1 MLTRVTRRI
10 LMEKYNSIAEHQYHI
25 YDGRIITFGLTDEEN
40 HFLSTIANNRNF
52 EVYDTNVATDL
63 VAILAIAIIVNASK
77 LETDSLKFLINYYTE
92 VNTEA
97 EEFVFWIGSP
107 KPSIE
112 LQMLFHCFDNFEEI
126 AIIFEK
132 IVI

>member
-1 MLTRVTRRI
+1 
-10 LMEKYNSIAEHQYHI
+10 MEKYNSIAEHQYHI

-40 HFLSTIANNRNF
+40 YFLSAIVNNRNF

-63 VAILAIAIIVNASK
+63 VAILSTAIIVNASK
-77 LETDSLKFLINYYTE
+77 LETDNLELLINYYTE
-92 VNTEA
+92 TNTEA
-97 EEFVFWIGSP
+97 EELVFWIGSP

-112 LQMLFHCFDNFEEI
+112 LQMLFHCFDNFEDM
-126 AIIFEK
+126 AIVFEK

>member
-1 MLTRVTRRI
+1 
-10 LMEKYNSIAEHQYHI
+10 MEKYNSIAEHQYHI

-40 HFLSTIANNRNF
+40 YFLSAIVNNRNF

-63 VAILAIAIIVNASK
+63 IAILATAIIVNASK
-77 LETDSLKFLINYYTE
+77 LETDNLELLINYYTE
-92 VNTEA
+92 TNTEA
-97 EEFVFWIGSP
+97 EELVFWIGSP

-112 LQMLFHCFDNFEEI
+112 LQMLFHCFDNFEDM
-126 AIIFEK
+126 AIVFEK